1 MSNLCILIFT
11 ALISFSGSVQ
21 SPSNQIPPAA
31 LPSGDDVKQWWEQL
45 RAAGAE
51 AAKAHE
57 NKEATLKE
65 KRNRRGRIPDDE
77 DELLSKKDRDR
88 LNAEIATA
96 TGNYLGLLREGKEKG
111 YRVPLRDS
119 RPIVLHRA
127 PARYTNAARDAR
139 VQGVVVLSIEFQPDG
154 TLKVV
159 RVESGLGYG
168 VDEKAVA
175 ATRKV
180 VFLPAIKDGAF
191 VNMPTRI
198 EFTFNMY

>member
-1 MSNLCILIFT
+1 
-11 ALISFSGSVQ
+11 
-21 SPSNQIPPAA
+21 
-31 LPSGDDVKQWWEQL
+31 
-45 RAAGAE
+45 
-51 AAKAHE
+51 
-57 NKEATLKE
+57 
-65 KRNRRGRIPDDE
+65 
-77 DELLSKKDRDR
+77 
-88 LNAEIATA
+88 
-96 TGNYLGLLREGKEKG
+96 
-111 YRVPLRDS
+111 
-119 RPIVLHRA
+119 
-127 PARYTNAARDAR
+127 